1 MHHPFDEQPNLCAEM
16 PVARIT
22 HAQSMSRPTPIVEH
36 GAQPTFPSLHIF
48 YANRSL
54 SSPALTLIIDALRY
68 PNRASKVSR

>member
-16 PVARIT
+16 LVVRTDDAE
-22 HAQSMSRPTPIVEH
+22 SMSRPVPIVEH
-36 GAQPTFPSLHIF
+36 NAQPTFPGLHIF